1 MTLFFT
7 PYSTQ
12 RAIVIGCVVI
22 ALLALPFI
30 GMAHCEVAH
39 AVDGHAPAPLA
50 EACCVFVCLTM
61 LISALALH
69 RGWMLIDTRH
79 VRFDAGPSCQ
89 SPYSVGSTSALDR
102 ASFLS
107 CLSVLT
113 IYCSQCFL
121 PVAVR

>member
-1 MTLFFT
+1 M
-7 PYSTQ
+7 PYSTK

-69 RGWMLIDTRH
+69 RGWMSIAHVMFDLTPVRLVRPLTRW
-79 VRFDAGPSCQ
+79 VPPPRPI
-89 SPYSVGSTSALDR
+89 AL
-102 ASFLS
+102 
-107 CLSVLT
+107 
-113 IYCSQCFL
+113 L
-121 PVAVR
+121 P

>member
-1 MTLFFT
+1 MTLSFT

-12 RAIVIGCVVI
+12 RAIVIGYIVI

-30 GMAHCEVAH
+30 GMAHCEVAY

-69 RGWMLIDTRH
+69 RGWMLIAH
-79 VRFDAGPSCQ
+79 VMFDLTPVRLV
-89 SPYSVGSTSALDR
+89 SPLIRWVPPPR
-102 ASFLS
+102 PISFL
-107 CLSVLT
+107 L
-113 IYCSQCFL
+113 
-121 PVAVR
+121 